1 MNILLNEIEEKGWEG
16 IDTIMDLMKDNIIK
30 FSEQTN
36 VSPDRMREYINAQLE
51 TIINE
56 AWDIQ
61 YGKAIAVLYD

>member
-30 FSEQTN
+30 FTEQTN